1 MGTRRLV
8 LLVGLVLIFASASSP
23 IMAKEIVNM
32 EFKQAPLVDVFQI
45 LGQLGGYNVLVDP
58 TVQGEVT
65 FTLKNLAVEEA
76 LDLVTRTTGYR
87 YQLLGNTLV
96 VGSEQRLKSEFGS
109 QDFSFISIEH
119 VDVKAAQG
127 LVALV
132 TPNVK
137 SYVDSEQNLLILY
150 GLTTDLELAT
160 RVLKQYDQKTVTTP
174 VPTLAE
180 PAVEEIEEKIV
191 LTVRVED
198 SVSVDYASTINW
210 FRKDTGETENN
221 QQLTH
226 NFTTSPLKCDNP
238 VILEVD
244 HKMMTDKT
252 HLFEAPAMQFYTT
265 RSDGLLEVS
274 NKDSLTLVTDFVSF
288 DTKIEGKGEL
298 ILRTIGGKKYGVVY
312 FGDIMYENEK
322 SPIVTKGYYLFE
334 DGTTWEDGE
343 LKTGGLLPAPEDVTD
358 RLFDF
363 SKVRQDNYL
372 EIVEGSFEY
381 SAGN

>member
-23 IMAKEIVNM
+23 IMAKEMVNM

-87 YQLLGNTLV
+87 YQLVGNTLV

-150 GLTTDLELAT
+150 GLTADLELAT

-180 PAVEEIEEKIV
+180 PAVEEDGFAWRTIPV
-191 LTVRVED
+191 F
-198 SVSVDYASTINW
+198 YAA
-210 FRKDTGETENN
+210 GPE
-221 QQLTH
+221 
-226 NFTTSPLKCDNP
+226 
-238 VILEVD
+238 ILEQVRQQWPLREFQWD
-244 HKMMTDKT
+244 DLTQNISGQITSEEWVEIKDFVQERDLPKFV
-252 HLFEAPAMQFYTT
+252 L
-265 RSDGLLEVS
+265 RGLLGTQEQMLALVEYRGVT
-274 NKDSLTLVTDFVSF
+274 TLLEQGDELNHWEATNIF
-288 DTKIEGKGEL
+288 EG
-298 ILRTIGGKKYGVVY
+298 GV
-312 FGDIMYENEK
+312 E
-322 SPIVTKGYYLFE
+322 
-334 DGTTWEDGE
+334 
-343 LKTGGLLPAPEDVTD
+343 
-358 RLFDF
+358 F
-363 SKVRQDNYL
+363 SQGQRKFIIRM
-372 EIVEGSFEY
+372 GR
-381 SAGN
+381 

>member
-1 MGTRRLV
+1 MRDQS
-8 LLVGLVLIFASASSP
+8 GL
-23 IMAKEIVNM
+23 
-32 EFKQAPLVDVFQI
+32 
-45 LGQLGGYNVLVDP
+45 
-58 TVQGEVT
+58 
-65 FTLKNLAVEEA
+65 
-76 LDLVTRTTGYR
+76 
-87 YQLLGNTLV
+87 
-96 VGSEQRLKSEFGS
+96 
-109 QDFSFISIEH
+109 
-119 VDVKAAQG
+119 
-127 LVALV
+127 ALV
-132 TPNVK
+132 TVLM
-137 SYVDSEQNLLILY
+137 VVVVLLLLGTALIQSNM
-150 GLTTDLELAT
+150 LEVT
-160 RVLKQYDQKTVTTP
+160 QVQRQEQKTQSHY
-174 VPTLAE
+174 LARSGLE
-180 PAVEEIEEKIV
+180 IGIQYLEQQLAKVKTFNELNLVNSLEDDLSDIGAYKVGFEKIDSIQSVRLTSTGVANGKPQIEEKIV